1 MARKYI
7 EKNYERPFFDKL
19 LRNFLSITLP
29 NVRYFKV
36 ASFFVKIG
44 KPFSFL
50 FPKKIKNMIGLMPT
64 SFPKKLLK
72 NQEIYRAKG
81 KKIARVAL
89 LTGCVQKEISPQ
101 INEST
106 IRLLNRHGVE
116 VVVMKKILVTRK
128 LLKDCEDK
136 AIKTF
141 EAKLNTN
148 DELYSQSKLIELSQG
163 CDAVLTS
170 LTDKMDEETINKL
183 PETVK
188 VISNFA
194 VGFGNI
200 DLEAAKKRGIAVTNT
215 PEVLSDATAEIG
227 ILLILGACRRA
238 AEGIEAAKES
248 NWKWSADYLIGK
260 QLTGSRLG
268 ILGMGR
274 IGQKIAKIAKS
285 LGMIIHYHNR
295 SKLSDD
301 KEQGAIY
308 HDSLKSLFS
317 VSDVLSICCPATKET
332 VNLINK
338 ETVEYFPKGAVITNV
353 ARGDIVDD
361 DALIDALNRRKI
373 YAAGLDVYKGEP
385 NLNPG
390 YLKIKTAFILPH
402 LGSATKD
409 TRTAMAN
416 LAIDNIDEFF
426 NTGNCKNKVN

>member
-1 MARKYI
+1 
-7 EKNYERPFFDKL
+7 
-19 LRNFLSITLP
+19 
-29 NVRYFKV
+29 
-36 ASFFVKIG
+36 
-44 KPFSFL
+44 
-50 FPKKIKNMIGLMPT
+50 
-64 SFPKKLLK
+64 
-72 NQEIYRAKG
+72 
-81 KKIARVAL
+81 
-89 LTGCVQKEISPQ
+89 
-101 INEST
+101 
-106 IRLLNRHGVE
+106 
-116 VVVMKKILVTRK
+116 MKKILITRK
-128 LLKDCEDK
+128 LLKASEEK
-136 AIKTF
+136 AAELF
-141 EAKLNTN
+141 ETKFNNN

-170 LTDKMDEETINKL
+170 LTDKMDAETINKL
-183 PETVK
+183 PDTVK

-215 PEVLSDATAEIG
+215 PEVLTDATAEIG
-227 ILLILGACRRA
+227 ILLILGACRRVS
-238 AEGIEAAKES
+238 EGIEAARES
-248 NWKWSADYLIGK
+248 SWKWSADYLIGK

-295 SKLSDD
+295 SKLSED

-308 HDSLKSLFS
+308 HDSLQSLFS

-338 ETVEYFPKGAVITNV
+338 ETVEYFPTGAVITNV

-361 DALIDALNRRKI
+361 EALIDALHRRKI

-390 YLKIKTAFILPH
+390 YLKIKSVFILPH
-402 LGSATKD
+402 LGSATKH

-426 NTGNCKNKVN
+426 KTGNCTNKVN